1 MTTAILTAT
10 IWIVSIVALVALLAY
25 TVVRVIRGSIRIF
38 VDFSELADTTAQ
50 LDNVQATRE
59 LDRSLPSVLLPYKEV
74 RRAHH
79 EHSTARAERKA
90 DRRAARHA
98 RARALTRA
106 EASTLKAPQARSR

>member
-1 MTTAILTAT
+1 MTAA
-10 IWIVSIVALVALLAY
+10 IWIISSVALVALLVY

-50 LDNVQATRE
+50 LDNVQATRDLE
-59 LDRSLPSVLLPYKEV
+59 RPTQSVLLPYKDV
-74 RRAHH
+74 RQAHR
-79 EHSTARAERKA
+79 EHSTARAQRKA

>member
-1 MTTAILTAT
+1 MTAAILTAT
-10 IWIVSIVALVALLAY
+10 IWIVSSVALVALLAY

-59 LDRSLPSVLLPYKEV
+59 LERPLPSVLLPYKEV

-79 EHSTARAERKA
+79 EHSTARAQRKA